1 MTVAVR
7 PLTGDELGAALGDLA
22 ALRIRVFA
30 DWPYLYDGDADY
42 EADYLGEFAGAPDAV
57 LVAAFDGPRIV
68 GAATA
73 APMAH
78 QKAEFRDPFTAR
90 GIDVARLFYFGESV
104 LLPEYRG
111 QGVGHAFFDHREA
124 QARACGANAAC
135 FAAVIRPDDHPAR
148 PPAHVPHDAF
158 WTKRGYA
165 PVAGLI
171 AQLGWKDHGDVDE
184 TLKPMQYWLRQW

>member
-1 MTVAVR
+1 MKLQVR
-7 PLTGDELGAALGDLA
+7 PLTGGELATALDDLA
-22 ALRIRVFA
+22 ALRITVFA

-42 EADYLGEFAGAPDAV
+42 EADYQREFAAAPDAV
-57 LVAAFDGPRIV
+57 LVAAFDGDRIV

-73 APMAH
+73 APMVH
-78 QKAEFRDPFTAR
+78 QKAEFRDPFAAR

-104 LLPEYRG
+104 LLPAYRG

-124 QARACGANAAC
+124 QARACGARAAC
-135 FAAVIRPDDHPAR
+135 FAAVIRPVDHPAR
-148 PPAHVPHDAF
+148 PGQYVPHDAF

-165 PVAGLI
+165 PVQGLI
-171 AQLGWKDHGDVDE
+171 TQLGWKDHGDLDE